1 MRVYCKTQGIQ
12 PIFYN
17 NYKWNITIK
26 NYKSLLYTTTYIILC
41 INYTLIKNKNNKMK
55 YHVKK
60 IMDLEGFIFLF

>member
-1 MRVYCKTQGIQ
+1 MRVYCITQGIQ

-41 INYTLIKNKNNKMK
+41 INYTLIKNKNNNKMK

-60 IMDLEGFIFLF
+60 NNGFGGF